1 MKYLKYIEAI
11 AAILLVAKD
20 LVVRLVPDIVHMGLD
35 LLRALNDAKA
45 RVVRIWREAE

>member
-11 AAILLVAKD
+11 AATLLVAKD
-20 LVVRLVPDIVHMGLD
+20 LVVRLGPDIARLLPD
-35 LLRALNDAKA
+35 LLRALNDARA